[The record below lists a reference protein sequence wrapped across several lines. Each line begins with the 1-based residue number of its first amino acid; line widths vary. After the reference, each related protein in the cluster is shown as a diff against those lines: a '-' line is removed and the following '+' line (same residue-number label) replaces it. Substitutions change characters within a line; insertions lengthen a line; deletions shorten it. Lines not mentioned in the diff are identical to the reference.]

1 MSQAL
6 FFDTLAYAKELE
18 SGGFSKELAETQAR
32 ALNKMLKSSQ
42 WPTENEATS
51 QSDINQRFESLEK
64 HMDERLADQAKLMD
78 IRFADQ
84 AKLMDVRLAEHEKS
98 NNQQFSSIEKV
109 LQKIDSRLDR
119 IDSRL
124 DRIDSRLDGID
135 SRLSKVESDLRDVT
149 ARVDKIELRL
159 LLKIG
164 GIVVT
169 CTLGLS
175 AFFRYILP

>member
-18 SGGFSKELAETQAR
+18 SGGFSKEQAETQAR
-32 ALNKMLKSSQ
+32 ALNKMLESSRRSS
-42 WPTENEATS
+42 ENEATS
-51 QSDINQRFESLEK
+51 QSDINLNQRFESLEK

-78 IRFADQ
+78 IRFAEQ
-84 AKLMDVRLAEHEKS
+84 AKLIDIRFAEHEKS

-119 IDSRL
+119 IDGRL
-124 DRIDSRLDGID
+124 DR
-135 SRLSKVESDLRDVT
+135 VESDLRDVT
-149 ARVDKIELRL
+149 TRVDKIELRL

>member
-32 ALNKMLKSSQ
+32 ALNKMLKSSR

-64 HMDERLADQAKLMD
+64 HMDERL
-78 IRFADQ
+78 ADQ

-124 DRIDSRLDGID
+124 DGIDSRLDGIDSRLNGMD

-149 ARVDKIELRL
+149 TRVDKIELRL